1 MFYRLRIRHKL
12 ALGLLLVGGIMALL
26 LAGTIQGLNSY
37 RQTIRT
43 IDGRLNER
51 KSAQWLQDKIEEVLH
66 ATRPEDD
73 AQPNLG
79 EILRRVQAAR
89 DALAAYEFFLN
100 DTVLHQKHLETGYVE
115 RGFVNDLRDLLDEV
129 ERLAQ
134 RPPRLQLDI
143 APGAAPP
150 TLAAELAPLRRKL
163 GMSVVELRDVI
174 DADLSRRIAQG
185 KHEYTAALTAVIA
198 ISLLGFVLL
207 VGLSR
212 LAYRWIAYP
221 VRDLQQKVVRVA
233 QGQFDGRVEVQSG
246 DEMQDLAE
254 AFNHMSEKLNDMY
267 RDLARQVNDRSRQ
280 LIRSERL
287 AGVGYLA
294 AGVAHEINNPLASIS
309 FCSEALQR
317 RLRPVLAQH
326 AGDPDVPMIE
336 NYLQMIEQEAFR
348 CKDITQ
354 KLLEFS
360 RVGERPRQMADLAE
374 LIQSVIDTV
383 QHLQS
388 YRGKRIDFAPAQRP
402 HLQLNVPEMKSVVL
416 NLVVNALESM
426 EEGSVLTIGLSATDQ
441 HAVIEFRDQGCG
453 MSAEVLENIFEPF
466 FTRSRTGK
474 GVGLGLSI
482 SHRIV
487 TQHGGEIEADSA
499 GPGQGST
506 FTLRLPLVATAT
518 TPEETP
524 MPTALRQAA

>member
-1 MFYRLRIRHKL
+1 MVYRLRIRHKL

-51 KSAQWLQDKIEEVLH
+51 KAAQWLQENIEALLD
-66 ATRPEDD
+66 ATQAEPD
-73 AQPNLG
+73 AQPNQA
-79 EILRRVQAAR
+79 EISRRIKSAR
-89 DALAAYEFFLN
+89 EALAAYEFFLN
-100 DTVLHQKHLETGYVE
+100 DTILHQRQADTGYVE
-115 RGFVNDLRDLLDEV
+115 RGFVGDLRDLLDEMD
-129 ERLAQ
+129 RLVAH
-134 RPPRLQLDI
+134 PPQPQLDVS
-143 APGAAPP
+143 PGS
-150 TLAAELAPLRRKL
+150 TLSAFNAELLPLRRKL

-174 DADLSRRIAQG
+174 DADLSRRIALG
-185 KHEYTAALTAVIA
+185 KHEYKATLAVVIG
-198 ISLLGFVLL
+198 ISLLGGVLL
-207 VGLSR
+207 IGLSR

-221 VRDLQQKVVRVA
+221 LRDLQQKVGLVA
-233 QGQFDGRVEVQSG
+233 QGQFDGRLEVQSG

-254 AFNHMSEKLNDMY
+254 AFNHMSEKLNEMY

-317 RLRPVLAQH
+317 RLRPILSQH
-326 AGDPDVPMIE
+326 AADPDVPMIQ

-348 CKDITQ
+348 CKEITQ

-374 LIQSVIDTV
+374 IIQGVIDTV

-388 YRGKRIDFAPAQRP
+388 YKGKRIDFIPVQRP
-402 HLQLNVPEMKSVVL
+402 HLLLNVPEIKSVIL
-416 NLVVNALESM
+416 NLIVNALESM
-426 EEGSVLTIGLSATDQ
+426 DEGGTLTIHLRATDQ
-441 HAVIEFRDQGCG
+441 HAVIAFRDQGCG
-453 MSAEVLENIFEPF
+453 MTEEVLENIFEPF

-487 TQHGGEIEADSA
+487 TQHGGEIEAESA

-506 FTLRLPLVATAT
+506 FTVRLPLVAAAAP
-518 TPEETP
+518 PEDGGDV
-524 MPTALRQAA
+524 ALRRAA

>member
-1 MFYRLRIRHKL
+1 
-12 ALGLLLVGGIMALL
+12 
-26 LAGTIQGLNSY
+26 
-37 RQTIRT
+37 
-43 IDGRLNER
+43 
-51 KSAQWLQDKIEEVLH
+51 
-66 ATRPEDD
+66 
-73 AQPNLG
+73 
-79 EILRRVQAAR
+79 
-89 DALAAYEFFLN
+89 
-100 DTVLHQKHLETGYVE
+100 
-115 RGFVNDLRDLLDEV
+115 
-129 ERLAQ
+129 
-134 RPPRLQLDI
+134 
-143 APGAAPP
+143 
-150 TLAAELAPLRRKL
+150 
-163 GMSVVELRDVI
+163 
-174 DADLSRRIAQG
+174 
-185 KHEYTAALTAVIA
+185 
-198 ISLLGFVLL
+198 
-207 VGLSR
+207 
-212 LAYRWIAYP
+212 
-221 VRDLQQKVVRVA
+221 
-233 QGQFDGRVEVQSG
+233 
-246 DEMQDLAE
+246 
-254 AFNHMSEKLNDMY
+254 

>member
-267 RDLARQVNDRSRQ
+267 RD
-280 LIRSERL
+280 
-287 AGVGYLA
+287 
-294 AGVAHEINNPLASIS
+294 
-309 FCSEALQR
+309 
-317 RLRPVLAQH
+317 
-326 AGDPDVPMIE
+326 
-336 NYLQMIEQEAFR
+336 
-348 CKDITQ
+348 
-354 KLLEFS
+354 
-360 RVGERPRQMADLAE
+360 
-374 LIQSVIDTV
+374 
-383 QHLQS
+383 
-388 YRGKRIDFAPAQRP
+388 
-402 HLQLNVPEMKSVVL
+402 
-416 NLVVNALESM
+416 
-426 EEGSVLTIGLSATDQ
+426 
-441 HAVIEFRDQGCG
+441 
-453 MSAEVLENIFEPF
+453 
-466 FTRSRTGK
+466 
-474 GVGLGLSI
+474 
-482 SHRIV
+482 
-487 TQHGGEIEADSA
+487 
-499 GPGQGST
+499 
-506 FTLRLPLVATAT
+506 
-518 TPEETP
+518 
-524 MPTALRQAA
+524 